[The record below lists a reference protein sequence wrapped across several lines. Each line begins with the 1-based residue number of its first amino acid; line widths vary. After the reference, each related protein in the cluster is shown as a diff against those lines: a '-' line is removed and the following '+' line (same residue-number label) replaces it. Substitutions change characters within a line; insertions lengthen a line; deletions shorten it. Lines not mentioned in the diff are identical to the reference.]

1 MGDHI
6 WERFAEH
13 LLYETKEW
21 VDVTQLENM
30 TWLSR
35 KIINVLDNFTWPHQ
49 DSPDAAS
56 IMTYL
61 MKETGITDEEI
72 ILNNILNILK
82 FKNNDTI
89 VWESWTEKKTLV
101 SLKIYNYCV
110 TLVKW
115 YQNLLEKISG
125 TQEDISDTFE
135 SATENEKQLKI
146 DFPEED

>member
-1 MGDHI
+1 MSNQTS
-6 WERFAEH
+6 ERFAEH
-13 LLYETKEW
+13 LLFETPEW

-35 KIINVLDNFTWPHQ
+35 KIISVLDKFNRPYQ

-56 IMTYL
+56 IMNYL
-61 MKETGITDEEI
+61 MKETWISDEEI
-72 ILNNILNILK
+72 ILNNIINILK
-82 FKNNDTI
+82 FKNNNTI
-89 VWESWTEKKTLV
+89 VWKSWTEKKPLV
-101 SLKIYNYCV
+101 SLKIYNYCT
-110 TLVKW
+110 TLIKW
-115 YQNLLEKISG
+115 YENLLKKISG